1 MTYWNRIHEHLIL
14 FWEALMMMGPVNF
27 IIAIQSVACRTD
39 GLIGGL
45 LAGPFD
51 FRRNMQGDLVL
62 WQHKVGLVLLLHQ
75 SEVLHICNRFDCC
88 YNCVLIAY
96 VDTIFLGPWDGS
108 REVAQ
113 WNHISN
119 VVPVVFW
126 LGVLT
131 LLSLLNQDLMLHIG
145 FERNSRSR
153 LYSFTI
159 RKCNI
164 WFFILQG

>member
-1 MTYWNRIHEHLIL
+1 
-14 FWEALMMMGPVNF
+14 MMGPVNLK
-27 IIAIQSVACRTD
+27 IAIRSVACRTD

-51 FRRNMQGDLVL
+51 FRRNMQGVLVL

-96 VDTIFLGPWDGS
+96 VDRIFLGPWDGS

-119 VVPVVFW
+119 VVPVVF
-126 LGVLT
+126 
-131 LLSLLNQDLMLHIG
+131 
-145 FERNSRSR
+145 
-153 LYSFTI
+153 
-159 RKCNI
+159 
-164 WFFILQG
+164 